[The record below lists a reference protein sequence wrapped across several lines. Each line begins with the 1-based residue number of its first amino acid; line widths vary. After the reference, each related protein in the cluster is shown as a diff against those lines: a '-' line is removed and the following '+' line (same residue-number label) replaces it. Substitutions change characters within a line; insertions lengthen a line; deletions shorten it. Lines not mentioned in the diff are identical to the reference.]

1 MQGRER
7 LNKDPELAAYA
18 EEADVQYK
26 TVLQLLEG
34 GISRDQL
41 ADVLDLRNTLVSYK
55 ENGSFYARISTKA
68 TLKAY
73 QASDGDLDLM
83 EIMFTRV
90 AETVESKYGTQLTT
104 FDFDSAVYSV
114 IDDYRE
120 GGLEAL
126 ED

>member
-1 MQGRER
+1 
-7 LNKDPELAAYA
+7 
-18 EEADVQYK
+18 
-26 TVLQLLEG
+26 
-34 GISRDQL
+34 
-41 ADVLDLRNTLVSYK
+41 
-55 ENGSFYARISTKA
+55 
-68 TLKAY
+68 
-73 QASDGDLDLM
+73 
-83 EIMFTRV
+83 MFTRV